1 MDINKVTL
9 IGRLVRNPEARTVP
23 SGQHL
28 TTCTVATNYVWRD
41 LRTKEKKDKSE
52 FHKIVAWGK
61 LADIMQQYLVKGS
74 RVYIE
79 GRLTYRDW
87 QDAKGQKRTNTDVIA
102 DELIIL
108 SPSAKARA
116 AQQPLPAVEEPSE
129 KELVTE
135 EA

>member
-1 MDINKVTL
+1 
-9 IGRLVRNPEARTVP
+9 
-23 SGQHL
+23 
-28 TTCTVATNYVWRD
+28 
-41 LRTKEKKDKSE
+41 
-52 FHKIVAWGK
+52 
-61 LADIMQQYLVKGS
+61 MQQYLVKGS
-74 RVYIE
+74 RVYVD

-116 AQQPLPAVEEPSE
+116 AQQALPAAEEPSE

>member
-9 IGRLVRNPEARTVP
+9 IGRLVRNPESRNTK
-23 SGQHL
+23 SGLHL
-28 TTCTVATNYVWRD
+28 TTCAVATNYAWRD
-41 LRTKEKKDKSE
+41 ARTKEKKDKTE
-52 FHKIVAWGK
+52 FHKIIAWGK
-61 LADIMQQYLVKGS
+61 LADIMQQYLTKGS

-79 GRLTYRDW
+79 GRITYGDW
-87 QDAKGQKRTNTDVIA
+87 QDAKGQKRTSTDIIA

-116 AQQPLPAVEEPSE
+116 AQQNFPATDEPAE
-129 KELVTE
+129 KELVLE